1 MVREVAHITH
11 REISTHNTQI
21 TCEFARA
28 CVYEYVRKFAYA
40 CVFVGVAS
48 WHKFS
53 QVSSVVLVYGEFSS
67 ELAFQKFYKR
77 MCTEKLN
84 GKLIEFLISQCYT
97 CFR

>member
-48 WHKFS
+48 
-53 QVSSVVLVYGEFSS
+53 
-67 ELAFQKFYKR
+67 
-77 MCTEKLN
+77 
-84 GKLIEFLISQCYT
+84 
-97 CFR
+97 